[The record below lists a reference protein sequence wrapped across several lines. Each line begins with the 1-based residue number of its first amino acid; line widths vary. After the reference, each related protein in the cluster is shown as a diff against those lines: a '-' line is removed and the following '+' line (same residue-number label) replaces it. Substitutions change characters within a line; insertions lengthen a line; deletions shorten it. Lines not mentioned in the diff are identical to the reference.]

1 MNAKDREMMDT
12 AIAELKVAFDK
23 ALKDALLPH
32 IVANTALEQRST
44 NFAARVSANMKIM
57 HDEIAY
63 LREQVAALTPKPATP
78 LLPRLSDAEWRA
90 ATDALKLKHP
100 GVTFFTPA
108 VIRQMDKELK
118 AKPVVAPVA
127 SVVETEYDDE
137 AAF

>member
-1 MNAKDREMMDT
+1 MNAKDQAAMDK
-12 AIAELKVAFDK
+12 AIAELKVAFDESLK
-23 ALKDALLPH
+23 AALLPH
-32 IVANTALEQRST
+32 ILAITELEQRSS
-44 NFAARVSANMKIM
+44 NYAARMNCDRKVLRAR
-57 HDEIAY
+57 IAE
-63 LREQVAALTPKPATP
+63 LEAQVAALTPKPATP
-78 LLPRLSDAEWRA
+78 LLPRLTEAEWRA